1 MGKKTTLT
9 TAVLFAMGSM
19 GTCMASQLPS
29 DSNILNL
36 PLPDTPEYVA
46 ASNSQ
51 NDEIVIVAKK
61 VAKKKA
67 VKKRPAKKKVA
78 KKKVTK

>member
-1 MGKKTTLT
+1 MGKKTTLA

-36 PLPDTPEYVA
+36 PMPDTPEYVA
-46 ASNSQ
+46 ASNAQ
-51 NDEIVIVAKK
+51 TDEIVLVAT
-61 VAKKKA
+61 
-67 VKKRPAKKKVA
+67 AKKKVA
-78 KKKVTK
+78 KKKATKKKVAKKKKVTKK

>member
-1 MGKKTTLT
+1 MGKKTTLA
-9 TAVLFAMGSM
+9 TAVLFAIGSM

-46 ASNSQ
+46 ASNAQ
-51 NDEIVIVAKK
+51 TDEIVLVAARKK
-61 VAKKKA
+61 VAKKKKKVTRKKA
-67 VKKRPAKKKVA
+67 VKK
-78 KKKVTK
+78 

>member
-29 DSNILNL
+29 ESNILDLLL
-36 PLPDTPEYVA
+36 PNTFEYAAASSINEDKIIVA
-46 ASNSQ
+46 A
-51 NDEIVIVAKK
+51 
-61 VAKKKA
+61 AKKKKA
-67 VKKRPAKKKVA
+67 KKPKLKKAKKKKA
-78 KKKVTK
+78 KK